1 MAETT
6 QQHAADAPMSATRR
20 VLILVSAMLS
30 VALYFS
36 SILVASTVLPQM
48 QGSFSATPD
57 EISWTMTF
65 NILATAIAMPMTGW
79 LSARFGRST
88 VMIWSTGIFTLATAL
103 CGFATTL
110 ETMILWRIVQGAAGA
125 PCVPLAQ
132 TILLDTFPP
141 RQHRMV
147 LGVYGMGVVLG
158 PIIGPALGGYLAE
171 ILNWRWAFF
180 LLIPVGIAAT
190 VGRPAARLVRI

>member
-1 MAETT
+1 
-6 QQHAADAPMSATRR
+6 MSAARR
-20 VLILVSAMLS
+20 VLILMSAMLS

-79 LSARFGRST
+79 LTARFGRST
-88 VMIWSTGIFTLATAL
+88 VMIWSTGLFTVATAL

-110 ETMILWRIVQGAAGA
+110 ETMILWRILQGAAGA

-147 LGVYGMGVVLG
+147 LGIYGMGVVLG

-180 LLIPVGIAAT
+180 LLIPVGSGCYRRTGGDAA
-190 VGRPAARLVRI
+190 G